1 LIGRKIA
8 PNLIYS
14 RFTFAGRSGP
24 QRSIWTPRLSW
35 MRSINKT
42 EIRIGRRHGANLIP
56 EKTTA

>member
-1 LIGRKIA
+1 
-8 PNLIYS
+8 
-14 RFTFAGRSGP
+14 
-24 QRSIWTPRLSW
+24 LSW